1 MAVPPKAKIKVA
13 LLELE
18 LVADRREFRVKD
30 IIEPLAIH
38 FDLTDEDRIEPAAGG
53 SKRFPTRCNFA
64 CFDLKDEGLLER
76 TRRGYYRIT
85 ADGLEAVQKTSG
97 LTNQTG
103 LDQGRNSKGTSAN
116 YPPTQID
123 YVPSVED
130 NQTTEDS
137 IEDNYQEIRKQLA
150 QELLKQIKE
159 NSPRYFENLVID
171 LLVKMGYG
179 DSREDAEA
187 VGGSGDGGIDGVI
200 KNDRLGL
207 DVIYVQAKRWEH
219 SVGEQPVRDFVGALH
234 GRRARKGI
242 FITTSDFARS
252 TREYIKTIDPQII
265 LIDGHQL
272 VEYMIDHDVGVST
285 VKTYE
290 IKRVD
295 SDYFLETDDSQT
307 QNS

>member
-1 MAVPPKAKIKVA
+1 MAVPPKAKIKIA
-13 LLELE
+13 LLK
-18 LVADRREFRVKD
+18 LVADQREFRVKD

-38 FDLTDEDRIEPAAGG
+38 FDLTAEDRIETADGG
-53 SKRFPTRCNFA
+53 SNKFSTRCSFA
-64 CFDLKDEGLLER
+64 RLDLQTEGLLEP
-76 TRRGYYRIT
+76 TRRGYYKIT
-85 ADGLEAVQKTSG
+85 TDGLEAVRQTSG
-97 LTNQTG
+97 LTNHRS
-103 LDQGRNSKGTSAN
+103 LDHGRNSEGTSAK
-116 YPPTQID
+116 YPSLQID
-123 YVPSVED
+123 YVLSVED
-130 NQTTEDS
+130 NQTAEGS
-137 IEDNYQEIRKQLA
+137 VEDNYQEIRKQLA
-150 QELLKQIKE
+150 QELLEQIKE

-252 TREYIKTIDPQII
+252 TREYVKTIDPQII

-307 QNS
+307 QDS

>member
-13 LLELE
+13 LLE

-30 IIEPLAIH
+30 IIEPLAIR
-38 FDLTDEDRIEPAAGG
+38 FDLTADDRIEPADGG
-53 SKRFPTRCNFA
+53 SIKFPTRCNFA

-76 TRRGYYRIT
+76 PRRGYYRIT
-85 ADGLEAVQKTSG
+85 TDGLEAVRKTSG
-97 LTNQTG
+97 LTDQRG
-103 LDQGRNSKGTSAN
+103 LDQGRNSEGASAN
-116 YPPTQID
+116 QLPPQIND
-123 YVPSVED
+123 VYVPNVED
-130 NQTTEDS
+130 NQMAKGS

-150 QELLKQIKE
+150 QELLEQIKE
-159 NSPRYFENLVID
+159 KSPRYFENLVVD

-179 DSREDAEA
+179 ASREDAEA

-200 KNDRLGL
+200 KNDKLGL
-207 DVIYVQAKRWEH
+207 DVIYVQAKRWEN

-234 GRRARKGI
+234 GKRARKGI

-295 SDYFLETDDSQT
+295 SDYFIETDDSQT
-307 QNS
+307 QDS